1 MDAELSKRRDAIR
14 TLLRSQRIGTQ
25 EELGELLAKKG
36 FEVTQATLSR
46 DLAKLHARRVTLPEG
61 GSVYELEESPAPPP
75 GDDLLADVRQLVLN
89 VDYTVWGWTHL
100 ILGIAIFLAGVGVL
114 SGNLLGRTVGVVLAG
129 LSALTNLLFAQ
140 AAPVWAVVIIIL
152 DFFVIYALIVHG
164 REMEG

>member
-1 MDAELSKRRDAIR
+1 MANTRSSRGDTSVQQAGYRPLPKRTHWTGLIGFAGFMMLMLGFFQAIE
-14 TLLRSQRIGTQ
+14 G
-25 EELGELLAKKG
+25 LAAI
-36 FEVTQATLSR
+36 FN
-46 DLAKLHARRVTLPEG
+46 
-61 GSVYELEESPAPPP
+61 
-75 GDDLLADVRQLVLN
+75 DDFYQVRPSGLVLN

-140 AAPVWAVVIIIL
+140 AAPVWAMVIIIL

-164 REMEG
+164 REMES